1 MTDTMREMP
10 KNRFETLGSIVDVI
24 NSTLDISRI
33 LEMIMDNAMELMG
46 AERGFIMLI
55 DPRTEEL
62 NFKIARNIDRNT
74 LKSDELEISRSIV
87 HDVFREQ
94 KGILTHNAVQ
104 DPRYRNNP
112 SVRAFGLRSVI
123 CVPLMVKGSCVGV
136 IYLDNR
142 FKLGIFSEDD
152 LEFMKIFAHEIALAM
167 DNARL
172 EEEKAIIKELFKQ
185 YVSPE
190 VADEIL
196 SRGEELNLRGEKRV
210 VTVFF
215 VDIRGFTTLSEKYP
229 PRELINQFNEFA
241 REMVD
246 ILFRHRGTLLKYL
259 GDGLMAA
266 FGAPLEEQNDAM
278 RAVMAA
284 LEMQKRME
292 LVNRSWEE
300 QGKPPF
306 RIGIGMNTGEA
317 LVGTVGCL
325 ERCEYTVIG
334 DVCNTASR
342 LEGLTKEYGCSFII
356 SEATYACVRDH
367 CSAQCLGTVAIRG
380 KEEPV
385 TIYKVDVK

>member
-1 MTDTMREMP
+1 MADLKGDAPR
-10 KNRFETLGSIVDVI
+10 NRIETLGSIVDVI
-24 NSTLDISRI
+24 NSTLDISMI
-33 LEMIMDNAMELMG
+33 LEVIMDNAMELMS
-46 AERGFIMLI
+46 AERGFIMLV
-55 DPRTEEL
+55 DPRMEKLE
-62 NFKIARNIDRNT
+62 FKIARNIDRKT
-74 LKSDELEISRSIV
+74 LESGELEISRTIV
-87 HDVFREQ
+87 HDVFKEHR
-94 KGILTHNAVQ
+94 GILTHNAAQ
-104 DPRYRNNP
+104 DPRYRDNP

-123 CVPLMVKGSCVGV
+123 CVPLTVKGCCVGV

-142 FKLGIFSEDD
+142 FKLGIFSDDD

-172 EEEKAIIKELFKQ
+172 EEEKALIKELFKQ

-196 SRGEELNLRGEKRV
+196 QRGDELNLRGEKRM

-229 PRELINQFNEFA
+229 PRQLFNQFNEFA
-241 REMVD
+241 QEMVD

-266 FGAPLEEQNDAM
+266 FGAPLREENDAL

-284 LEMQKRME
+284 REMLRRTE
-292 LVNRSWEE
+292 VLNESWSEI
-300 QGKPPF
+300 GKPPF

-317 LVGTVGCL
+317 LVGTVGCR

-342 LEGLTKEYGCSFII
+342 LESLNKEYGSSFII
-356 SEATYACVRDH
+356 SEATYACVHDQSDA
-367 CSAQCLGTVAIRG
+367 CCLGTVAIRG
-380 KEEPV
+380 KEAPV
-385 TIYKVDVK
+385 TIYRIDA